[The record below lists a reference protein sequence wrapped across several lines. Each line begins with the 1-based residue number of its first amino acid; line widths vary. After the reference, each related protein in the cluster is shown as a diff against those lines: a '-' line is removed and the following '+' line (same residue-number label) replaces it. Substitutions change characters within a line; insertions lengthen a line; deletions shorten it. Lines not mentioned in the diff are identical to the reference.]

1 MWNNVYQCRLIRH
14 DYLFALLWGSELVS
28 CELLVTIESTM
39 WVRGNLTK
47 YHYIINSSNIKFCW
61 GSFCWNEILEITVN
75 FDWHLWWQFFLL
87 SCLMSTVMLWK
98 RHLTVFCVWYI
109 VMADTMLPCLFE
121 SLSVITLQ
129 HFSEKIKSLSNVQMY
144 FEI

>member
-1 MWNNVYQCRLIRH
+1 MQINQTRLF
-14 DYLFALLWGSELVS
+14 FALLWRSELVS

-61 GSFCWNEILEITVN
+61 GSFCWNKILEITVN
-75 FDWHLWWQFFLL
+75 FDWHLWWRFFLL

-98 RHLTVFCVWYI
+98 RHLTVFCVRYI
-109 VMADTMLPCLFE
+109 VMADTMPLWK
-121 SLSVITLQ
+121 SVSYYIAAFLR
-129 HFSEKIKSLSNVQMY
+129 ENKIIV
-144 FEI
+144 